1 MPLHCAQD
9 AAMKQDQQAGA
20 PGGTRFALAD
30 NPGQSRYELTAGGQL
45 AAWAEYRRD
54 GDAMRFTHTEV
65 EGAFEG
71 QGLASRLAAFALD
84 DARRQGLRAVAQC
97 PFMAG
102 YVERHPE
109 YADLV
114 APR

>member
-1 MPLHCAQD
+1 
-9 AAMKQDQQAGA
+9 MKQDQQADS
-20 PGGTRFALAD
+20 PGSARVVIAD
-30 NPGQSRYELTAGGQL
+30 NPGQSRYELMADGQL

-54 GDAMRFTHTEV
+54 GDTLRFTHTEV
-65 EGAFEG
+65 QGAYEG
-71 QGLASRLAAFALD
+71 QGLASRLATFALD

>member
-1 MPLHCAQD
+1 
-9 AAMKQDQQAGA
+9 MKQDQQASGA
-20 PGGTRFALAD
+20 ARVTLAD
-30 NPGQSRYELTAGGQL
+30 NPARARYELMVDGQL

-54 GDAMRFTHTEV
+54 DNALRFTHTEV
-65 EGAFEG
+65 LEAHEG

-84 DARRQGLRAVAQC
+84 DARRQGLRAVPQC
-97 PFMAG
+97 PFMAR

-114 APR
+114 SPR